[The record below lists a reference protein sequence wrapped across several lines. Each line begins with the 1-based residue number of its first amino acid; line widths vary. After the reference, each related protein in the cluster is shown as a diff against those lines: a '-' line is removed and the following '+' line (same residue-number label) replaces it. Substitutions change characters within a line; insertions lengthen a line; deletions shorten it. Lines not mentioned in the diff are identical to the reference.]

1 MTEVLILLV
10 AEQKRIFKVGFKS
23 DGIFISGKNIEFY
36 KISEIQKYYMDHS
49 RRHSLFTLTR

>member
-23 DGIFISGKNIEFY
+23 DGIYISGKNIEFY
-36 KISEIQKYYMDHS
+36 KIENIRNSKILIWITQSQGK
-49 RRHSLFTLTR
+49 